1 MVKGPEDFINGN
13 WRASNGHESGQ
24 WSVRT
29 NGQRWPRVAPTFLF
43 LHVDG
48 QLRTPPQLL
57 RCSTIFGVRPV
68 PLFLTAALSRST
80 IGPRETIRAMYMRSS
95 TVDRRDVRKTV
106 ARGTVIGAT
115 WFGKIGRI
123 RRSRFG
129 NRLNGMNRDALVP
142 RMCSGGWVRFERLE
156 RRILTHFSGQ

>member
-1 MVKGPEDFINGN
+1 MGIGVLLMGTSLDNGPSGRMVNVGLVSPPPFCFSTSMVSCEHPRSCSVVRRFSASGRFHFSLRPRC
-13 WRASNGHESGQ
+13 RARQLAPVKRYVPCICGHQQ
-24 WSVRT
+24 WT
-29 NGQRWPRVAPTFLF
+29 
-43 LHVDG
+43 
-48 QLRTPPQLL
+48 
-57 RCSTIFGVRPV
+57 
-68 PLFLTAALSRST
+68 
-80 IGPRETIRAMYMRSS
+80 
-95 TVDRRDVRKTV
+95 DVRKTV

-156 RRILTHFSGQ
+156 RRILTHLGGQ